1 MKRKARIC
9 LHIGDPTG
17 IGPELTAKLLADAER
32 MAAAEVVV
40 FGDGR
45 MLDAG
50 LRVAGLRLEV
60 PRAASFDEAERRG
73 VWPALVDA
81 RPVDAAGEPAGR
93 LSAVAGRY
101 VNAVNDLIL
110 DLCLAGRVDGYVFA
124 PFNKEAMKLGGS
136 PFPSELEGFKDRLD
150 KSNPALEINILDE
163 MWTTRITSHIP
174 HRDVAAQIT
183 PDKVAAGIRFI
194 DRCLRDYG
202 LREPRVAV
210 AALNPHGGEHGLFG
224 DEEQR
229 LIEPGIAAARRDGVR
244 ADGPFPA
251 DTIFLRVKAG
261 QYDAV
266 VAMYHDQCQIA
277 TKLMGF
283 DRGVTYHAGFRVP
296 ITTPA
301 HGTAFDIA
309 GRGSA
314 NPQPIKRAFDV
325 ALRVASARLSGGLSR
340 S

>member
-1 MKRKARIC
+1 M
-9 LHIGDPTG
+9 HIGDPTG
-17 IGPELTAKLLADAER
+17 IGPELTAWLLADAER
-32 MAAAEVVV
+32 MAAAEVIV
-40 FGDGR
+40 FGDSR

-50 LRVAGLRLEV
+50 LRVASLQLEV
-60 PRAASFDEAERRG
+60 PRVASFEQAERRAQYP
-73 VWPALVDA
+73 VLVDA
-81 RPVDAAGEPAGR
+81 RPVDAAGEPPGR
-93 LSAVAGRY
+93 LSAVAGRF
-101 VNAVNDLIL
+101 VNEVNSLVL

-136 PFPSELEGFKDRLD
+136 PFPSELEAFKDRLD
-150 KSNPALEINILDE
+150 KSNPALEINILDQ
-163 MWTTRITSHIP
+163 MWTTRITSHIA

-183 PDKVAAGIRFI
+183 AEKVAQGIRFI
-194 DRCLRDYG
+194 DRSLRDYG
-202 LREPRVAV
+202 VPEPRVAV

-229 LIEPGIAAARRDGVR
+229 LIAPGIEAARREGVR

-309 GRGSA
+309 GRGAA
-314 NPQPIKRAFDV
+314 NAEPIKRAFDV
-325 ALRVASARLSGGLSR
+325 ALRVASTRLPAA
-340 S
+340 